1 MPETLPL
8 ADKLKRTCGSDLI
21 AGFAQLFLSDYFGAI
36 GVMLGDKHF
45 EDVYHNDL
53 PRHDENDSFICKT
66 LYEASQTPEK
76 AKVFYRILTEP
87 FVTMKGVHHFD
98 T

>member
-1 MPETLPL
+1 MPERLSL
-8 ADKLKRTCGSDLI
+8 ADKLKQTCSSGLI
-21 AGFAQLFLSDYFGAI
+21 IGFSQIFLADYFETISA
-36 GVMLGDKHF
+36 MLGDKHF

-53 PRHDENDSFICKT
+53 PRHDENDTFICKA
-66 LYEASQTPEK
+66 LYEASQAPEK

-87 FVTMKGVHHFD
+87 FVTMKGVNHYD